1 MSVFITQETIDN
13 EKDPNKKALM
23 QKMFDSLDDSTED
36 KEKAYSNLT
45 HLLNDFSTKCAER
58 REAFRASLDEKDFE
72 AFSRLENIVDD
83 LLEAAEDPM
92 VRLFRAKD

>member
-23 QKMFDSLDDSTED
+23 QKMFDELDDLTED
-36 KEKAYSNLT
+36 KEKAYGNLT
-45 HLLNDFSTKCAER
+45 HLLNDISIKCAEKH
-58 REAFRASLDEKDFE
+58 EEFKVSLDKKDFE
-72 AFSRLENIVDD
+72 TFCTLENIVDN